1 MSNVL
6 EWLVGLLQCRHRFF
20 PLCFS
25 LSLMLVTAE
34 GSVAAQSATSTQT
47 NPSGTQ
53 TYAITAKVIAGGGT
67 MIARSPCFELA
78 GTIGQPAAGPS
89 QSATYALNAGFW
101 GAPAR
106 TDTLFRSSFEA
117 CQP

>member
-78 GTIGQPAAGPS
+78 GTIDFAAVDEVIARNPLPAH
-89 QSATYALNAGFW
+89 
-101 GAPAR
+101 R
-106 TDTLFRSSFEA
+106 KVRRMR
-117 CQP
+117 